1 LDLRTVGIAVITL
14 GGFALWSLYF
24 TTLPLW
30 LAAPLGSILV
40 TWYGSLQHET
50 IHGHPTPSRH
60 INAAIGCLPLSLWIP
75 YPIYRESHIRHHRHS
90 RRRLTEVGHDPE
102 SFYLPP
108 GQLTRV
114 GRLQRLILCAN
125 CTLAGRLTLGPAISV
140 ALFWVQEARRAS
152 SNRRHRRIWLGHAL
166 GTAAVLVWVMGVCH
180 IPFLVYVLL
189 VLYPSASLTHLR
201 SFAEHRANDQSHLR
215 TNVVEAHPFWAMIFL
230 NNNLHVAH
238 HAYPHVPWYH
248 LPRVWRNMKG
258 AGSVAGRIFNGYGEV
273 AAHFLF
279 RPFITAEQSFSPLDV
294 ERARLQEGDSTPS

>member
-1 LDLRTVGIAVITL
+1 MNSVECTSDQVPPRRARLDLRTVGIAVITL

-24 TTLPLW
+24 TALPLW

-40 TWYGSLQHET
+40 SWYGSLQHET
-50 IHGHPTPSRH
+50 VHGHPTPSRR
-60 INAAIGCLPLSLWIP
+60 INAAIGGLPLSLWIP

-90 RRRLTEVGHDPE
+90 RRHLTEVGHDPE

-114 GRLQRLILCAN
+114 GRLQRAILRAN
-125 CTLAGRLTLGPAISV
+125 CTLAGRLTLGPAVSIAV
-140 ALFWVQEARRAS
+140 FWVQEARRAS

-189 VLYPSASLTHLR
+189 VLYPSASLSHLR

-215 TNVVEAHPFWAMIFL
+215 TND
-230 NNNLHVAH
+230 
-238 HAYPHVPWYH
+238 

-273 AAHFLF
+273 AAHFFF
-279 RPFITAEQSFSPLDV
+279 RPFITAEHPCSPL
-294 ERARLQEGDSTPS
+294 ELE